1 MEKSYNECYI
11 CGIVLNEP
19 EHYLTINGEDFFRT
33 LVSVKRKSGAV
44 DVVPVRVSQR
54 ADGFPNMKQGEY
66 LYIEGTVRSFD
77 NKQNEKMH
85 LEIYLFAEYIY
96 PVDEKDTDGYVIN
109 SFEFDGTICKPPI
122 GRVLIGNGDMKY
134 IADVLVAVSGTKR
147 SFYLPCI
154 VFGRNGRY
162 LSNLKVGT
170 KLKLRGRF
178 QSRNYIAEADP
189 SNEVKTAY
197 EIAVSAYE
205 LNE

>member
-1 MEKSYNECYI
+1 
-11 CGIVLNEP
+11 
-19 EHYLTINGEDFFRT
+19 
-33 LVSVKRKSGAV
+33 
-44 DVVPVRVSQR
+44 
-54 ADGFPNMKQGEY
+54 
-66 LYIEGTVRSFD
+66 
-77 NKQNEKMH
+77 
-85 LEIYLFAEYIY
+85 
-96 PVDEKDTDGYVIN
+96 
-109 SFEFDGTICKPPI
+109 
-122 GRVLIGNGDMKY
+122 MKY

-162 LSNLKVGT
+162 LSSLKVGT

-205 LNE
+205 LNEWLGVKWKYEIKNNNGHWYWTK

>member
-1 MEKSYNECYI
+1 M
-11 CGIVLNEP
+11 
-19 EHYLTINGEDFFRT
+19 
-33 LVSVKRKSGAV
+33 
-44 DVVPVRVSQR
+44 
-54 ADGFPNMKQGEY
+54 
-66 LYIEGTVRSFD
+66 
-77 NKQNEKMH
+77 
-85 LEIYLFAEYIY
+85 EIYLFAEYIY

-109 SFEFDGTICKPPI
+109 SFEFDGTVCKPPV

-162 LSNLKVGT
+162 LSSLKVGT